1 MKTLILLLLMCSCA
15 PSVIISDG
23 ITDRKF
29 KPKCGVLIENRT
41 IYIVNRKTGEV
52 YQRMAGRDDILIY

>member
-1 MKTLILLLLMCSCA
+1 MKILLILLLLCSCA
-15 PSVIISDG
+15 PTVIISDG

-29 KPKCGVLIENRT
+29 YPRCGVLIEKGT
-41 IYIVNRKTGEV
+41 VIMVDRKTGEV